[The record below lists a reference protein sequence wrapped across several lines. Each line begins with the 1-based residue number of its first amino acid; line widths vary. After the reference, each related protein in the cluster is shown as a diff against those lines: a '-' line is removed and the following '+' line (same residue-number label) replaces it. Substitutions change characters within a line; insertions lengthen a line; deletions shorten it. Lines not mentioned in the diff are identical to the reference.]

1 LGTKGITI
9 YRNGSREKE
18 VLQTVERKK
27 GNGKSELMELLKPR
41 KKLTPQIA
49 SGVRI
54 KKKCDMG
61 NVYTSVFYEEGD
73 GPVEIFV
80 TLGKS
85 GGYMA
90 GAAEVVG
97 RLASL
102 SLKYGSSLEEVAEEM
117 VGISCGQRVGWGNGA
132 VLSVFD
138 AVGKS
143 LLEIGQGGQMG
154 LFSEGSVAKV
164 GEEGQEGGVL
174 AEVRAQLATEESKLS
189 ACPDCGGPMHA
200 EEGCFKCN
208 NTFCGYSKCS

>member
-1 LGTKGITI
+1 
-9 YRNGSREKE
+9 
-18 VLQTVERKK
+18 
-27 GNGKSELMELLKPR
+27 M
-41 KKLTPQIA
+41 
-49 SGVRI
+49 
-54 KKKCDMG
+54 
-61 NVYTSVFYEEGD
+61 
-73 GPVEIFV
+73 
-80 TLGKS
+80 
-85 GGYMA
+85 
-90 GAAEVVG
+90 
-97 RLASL
+97 ASL